1 MDKKFTI
8 IFSTLST
15 KKHFNSIY
23 HLKQNK
29 IKKMFFQLTFS
40 RAHHKTNNK

>member
-29 IKKMFFQLTFS
+29 IKNVFSTKIFS
-40 RAHHKTNNK
+40 RSSQNK